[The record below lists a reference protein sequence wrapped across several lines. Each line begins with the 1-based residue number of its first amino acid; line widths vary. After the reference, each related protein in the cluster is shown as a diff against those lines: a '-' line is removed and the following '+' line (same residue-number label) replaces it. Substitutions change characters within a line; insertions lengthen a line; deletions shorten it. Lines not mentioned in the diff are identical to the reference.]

1 MNKGADDVDLFHIFN
16 KFTPFLYQN
25 NNLTLQNSILTG
37 GDAHDEI
44 SSNTHCFVS
53 ILLLFEE
60 DVSEKNIL
68 IKWYTYH
75 KSKEDIFF
83 EIVYW
88 PFESMVNQHSRY
100 NLDC

>member
-1 MNKGADDVDLFHIFN
+1 MNKVADDVHLFHLFN

-68 IKWYTYH
+68 IK
-75 KSKEDIFF
+75 
-83 EIVYW
+83 
-88 PFESMVNQHSRY
+88 
-100 NLDC
+100 